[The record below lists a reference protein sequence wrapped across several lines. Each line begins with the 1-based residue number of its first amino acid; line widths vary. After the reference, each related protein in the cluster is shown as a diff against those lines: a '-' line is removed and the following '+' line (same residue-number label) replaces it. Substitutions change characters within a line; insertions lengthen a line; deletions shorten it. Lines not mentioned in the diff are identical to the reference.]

1 MRIVSLLP
9 SATDIVV
16 ALGLGRHLVA
26 VSHSC
31 DAPEVA
37 GLPRI
42 TRSILDDD
50 MTPQQIDEAV
60 ARAAH
65 HNSPLY
71 RVDAHLLDT
80 LQPDLVLTQG
90 VCEVCAVS
98 PNSPVDRWPEALPPH
113 TRLLSLDATTLDG
126 VFEDILAVGAVTET
140 STEAETV
147 VKTLRDRRDA
157 LRDTCPET
165 RPSLLVLEWTEP
177 PFYGGH
183 WVPEMTTLAGAT
195 TPLGGPG
202 QPSGRAT
209 WAEIIG
215 TDPDIL
221 VVAACGDGLGA
232 NITHAKALFHHPEA
246 SRLTAVQQ
254 QRVWACDANRFFSR
268 PSVGL
273 VRGAEVLRA
282 ILAGDEIEPSEAR
295 RMSLLP
301 ARQVAYRA
309 ASS

>member
-16 ALGLGRHLVA
+16 ALGLGPHLVA

-31 DAPEVA
+31 DADEVA
-37 GLPRI
+37 ALPRI
-42 TRSILDDD
+42 TRSILDADLS
-50 MTPQQIDEAV
+50 PAEIDEAV
-60 ARAAH
+60 ARAARD
-65 HNSPLY
+65 NTPLY
-71 RVDAHLLDT
+71 HVDTRLLDV

-90 VCEVCAVS
+90 VCDVCALS
-98 PNSPVDRWPEALPPH
+98 PNHPVDRWPEALPPH
-113 TRLLSLDATTLDG
+113 ARLLSLDATTLAG
-126 VFEDILAVGAVTET
+126 VFEDILIVGRATET
-140 STEAETV
+140 SAEAEAL

-157 LRDTCPET
+157 LRDTPPET

-177 PFYGGH
+177 LFYGGH

-202 QPSGRAT
+202 QPSGRTT
-209 WAEIIG
+209 WAEIAEI
-215 TDPDIL
+215 DPDIL
-221 VVAACGDGLGA
+221 VVAACGDGLDA
-232 NITHAKALFHHPEA
+232 NVTHAKALFHHSEA

-282 ILAGDEIEPSEAR
+282 IIAGDDIEPSEAQR
-295 RMSLLP
+295 ISLLP
-301 ARQVAYRA
+301 ARQVAYRVT
-309 ASS
+309 SP